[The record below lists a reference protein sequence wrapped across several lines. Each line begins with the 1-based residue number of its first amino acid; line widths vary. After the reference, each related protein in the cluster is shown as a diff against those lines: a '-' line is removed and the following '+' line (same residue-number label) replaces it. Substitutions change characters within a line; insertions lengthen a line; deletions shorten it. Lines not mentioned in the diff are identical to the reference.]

1 MDLGFG
7 AACLPCTRIMKILY
21 FHSNLF
27 IFCFDIFPFN
37 PHRLYFV
44 REVGLQLYFFPKR
57 GLIVLTI
64 LLNDP
69 FLCLKCFQIPK
80 FSFKGPHARFYSF
93 SKSTYLSLHRAS
105 ELAWPQ
111 VVF

>member
-1 MDLGFG
+1 
-7 AACLPCTRIMKILY
+7 MKILY